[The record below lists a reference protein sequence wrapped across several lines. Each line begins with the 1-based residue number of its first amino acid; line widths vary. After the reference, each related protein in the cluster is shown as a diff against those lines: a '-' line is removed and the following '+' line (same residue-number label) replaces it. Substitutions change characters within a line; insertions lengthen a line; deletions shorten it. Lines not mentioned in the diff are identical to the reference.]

1 VKIDLNSDMGEGFGP
16 YRLCDDEAM
25 MKIVSSA
32 NLACGFHGGDPETMA
47 RMVRLAK
54 ENGVGIGAHP
64 GLPDRSG
71 FGRREMPFQP
81 DELRQQMLYQL
92 GALIATARSEGMTVG
107 HFSFHAAM
115 GNMVNRDAA
124 LADLMMNAISTV
136 DPRLVVFVTSGSEI
150 EKAARRAK
158 LKTLALFL
166 AEDLAFYTLHY
177 VDHHCRLFWA
187 GHVTHH
193 SSEHFNLTTGF
204 RSSVFQPLYRF
215 IYFIPLTLVGF
226 NPADIIVMYSITQI
240 YGIIVHTEYVGKL
253 GWLEY
258 IFVTPSHHRV
268 HHASNVQYLDKNM
281 GMCLI
286 IWDRIFGTFQKELPA
301 EPPRYGLTKSM
312 EQQGLGQTVFHEWKA
327 ISQDFMQP
335 VDFKTKLKYLLK
347 APGWSPDGSRET
359 SKDLQRKL
367 ADLTSAAGY
376 QPSDDLENKF
386 GSRLPEAESQS
397 TI

>member
-1 VKIDLNSDMGEGFGP
+1 MKIDLNSDMGEGFGP

-32 NLACGFHGGDPETMA
+32 NIACGFHGGDPETMA

-92 GALIATARSEGMTVG
+92 GALIAIARSEGMTVG

-150 EKAARRAK
+150 EKAAGRAK

-166 AEDLAFYTLHY
+166 ADRAY
-177 VDHHCRLFWA
+177 DADGRL
-187 GHVTHH
+187 VTRGLPGALVKD
-193 SSEHFNLTTGF
+193 EVAVRKRVRRFLT
-204 RSSVFQPLYRF
+204 
-215 IYFIPLTLVGF
+215 
-226 NPADIIVMYSITQI
+226 D
-240 YGIIVHTEYVGKL
+240 
-253 GWLEY
+253 
-258 IFVTPSHHRV
+258 
-268 HHASNVQYLDKNM
+268 
-281 GMCLI
+281 
-286 IWDRIFGTFQKELPA
+286 GTVE
-301 EPPRYGLTKSM
+301 
-312 EQQGLGQTVFHEWKA
+312 A
-327 ISQDFMQP
+327 I
-335 VDFKTKLKYLLK
+335 
-347 APGWSPDGSRET
+347 DGSTLEMPARSILVHSDTPGSLE
-359 SKDLQRKL
+359 L
-367 ADLTSAAGY
+367 ARIVRS
-376 QPSDDLENKF
+376 EI
-386 GSRLPEAESQS
+386 EASGATLAPATELAS
-397 TI
+397 